1 MRTLRLVDA
10 KNKTKKSRDLKAIA
24 SLRIFSS
31 LHASSLRDAIPLLHI
46 LSLPKSQ

>member
-10 KNKTKKSRDLKAIA
+10 KNETKKIKRLKGDCGAPNILVA
-24 SLRIFSS
+24 S
-31 LHASSLRDAIPLLHI
+31 ASSLRDAIPLLHI